1 VTKTPYQPSG
11 ILGPF
16 GPLVTRGPTW
26 TDASPKA
33 SRFFLPKVVRRI
45 FAAVLPATFNV
56 ETQQQETGWH
66 VRAKPDRV
74 GETTELLVV
83 ACFLLAAAV
92 SWFRRF

>member
-1 VTKTPYQPSG
+1 
-11 ILGPF
+11 
-16 GPLVTRGPTW
+16 
-26 TDASPKA
+26 
-33 SRFFLPKVVRRI
+33 VRRI